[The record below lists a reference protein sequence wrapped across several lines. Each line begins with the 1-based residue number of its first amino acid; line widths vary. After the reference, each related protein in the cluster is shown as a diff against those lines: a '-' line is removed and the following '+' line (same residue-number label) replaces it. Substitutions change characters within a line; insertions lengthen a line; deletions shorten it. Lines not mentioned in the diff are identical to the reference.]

1 MTGGHPSGGRYLVL
15 GAGGLGC
22 PALLGLVAGG
32 AAEIAVVDCDVV
44 DATNLH
50 RQILYSLGD
59 VGAPKVAAAARRLRA
74 RAPGL
79 RVEPLHLRLDAAS
92 LPALL
97 AAQPAGTVVLEC
109 SDQPDLKFLV
119 SDTCVALGLPL
130 ALGGVQRWGGLAM
143 AVAPGGACLRCVFED
158 APPPELA
165 PSCAAVGVLGGA
177 AGTLGFLVAHLAA
190 ALRAGSEVAGTL
202 IALDVRDPRPQQIRP
217 RPRPGCTGC
226 DPAAARRISA
236 PLRPACSVSTADA
249 CGR

>member
-1 MTGGHPSGGRYLVL
+1 MSERSGRYLVL

-22 PALLGLVAGG
+22 PALFGLVAGG

-50 RQILYSLGD
+50 RQVLYDLGD
-59 VGAPKVAAAARRLRA
+59 VGARKVDAAARRLRA

-79 RVEPLHLRLDAAS
+79 RVEPIDLRLDERT

-109 SDQPDLKFLV
+109 SDQPDLKFMVNDVCL
-119 SDTCVALGLPL
+119 DLGLPL

-143 AVAPGGACLRCVFED
+143 AVARGGACLRCVFED

-177 AGTLGFLVAHLAA
+177 AGLLGYLVAHLAA
-190 ALRAGSEVAGTL
+190 ALHGGSDVAGTL
-202 IALDVRDPRPQQIRP
+202 VALDLRDLRPQQIRP
-217 RPRPGCTGC
+217 RPRRGCRGC
-226 DPAAARRISA
+226 DPAAQERISG
-236 PLRPACSVSTADA
+236 PLRPACSVSTAGA
-249 CGR
+249 CGGGP